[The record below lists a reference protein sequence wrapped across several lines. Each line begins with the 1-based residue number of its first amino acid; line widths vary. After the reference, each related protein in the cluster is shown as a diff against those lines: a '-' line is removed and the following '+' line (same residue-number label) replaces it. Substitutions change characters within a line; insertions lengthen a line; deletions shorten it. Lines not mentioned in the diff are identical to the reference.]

1 MLIELYIKE
10 DPFDHLMGN
19 NSYKPYNFRIKA
31 GNVQMVDCCITT
43 IYVNLFLGRPGSG
56 GAAGR
61 SGQPGAP
68 GQPGKMRCI

>member
-1 MLIELYIKE
+1 
-10 DPFDHLMGN
+10 
-19 NSYKPYNFRIKA
+19 
-31 GNVQMVDCCITT
+31 MVDCCITT